1 MSQSELEK
9 WNNKR
14 KRKNNI
20 RFAIG
25 FLCMALFFYMVVRAT
40 REGIESLTPFGMF
53 VFLVGFGILMIW
65 LSIDQGFLQ
74 RDRCTTIIKAECV
87 DIKYSK
93 VGYHPRFSYEWNGE
107 SYVGDVQRYAS
118 KRKTKKRYVVGN
130 EYEILINPNNP
141 HEIRVDFK
149 IGISNIFML
158 LMGIAMVALPIY
170 IAFFEN

>member
-1 MSQSELEK
+1 MNLSELEK

-20 RFAIG
+20 KFAIG
-25 FLCMALFFYMVVRAT
+25 FLLLAILAYMVVRAT

-53 VFLVGFGILMIW
+53 VLSVGLGILMIW
-65 LSIDQGFLQ
+65 LSIDQGLLQ

-107 SYVGDVQRYAS
+107 SYVGDVLRYAS
-118 KRKTKKRYVVGN
+118 KKKMQKRYLVGK